1 MANQSETLCWTCKN
15 ACGGCSWSGRDSET
29 HELRFEPVKGWKAK
43 KTKILM
49 HSQNTTRKK
58 KHYVTSYIV
67 KSCPEYKEG

>member
-29 HELRFEPVKGWKAK
+29 HELRFEPVKGWKVK

-49 HSQNTTRKK
+49 YSHNKHRKIK
-58 KHYVTSYIV
+58 NYATSYIV
-67 KSCPEYKEG
+67 KDCPEYNEG